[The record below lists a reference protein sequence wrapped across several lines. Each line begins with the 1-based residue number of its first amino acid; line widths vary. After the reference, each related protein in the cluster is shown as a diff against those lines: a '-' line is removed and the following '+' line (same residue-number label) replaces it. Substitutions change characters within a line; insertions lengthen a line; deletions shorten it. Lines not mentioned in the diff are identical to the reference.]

1 MCHLKVFTYSISY
14 CKDNI
19 KCDSV
24 SNGNKCPL
32 NNGVF
37 IVQKLVVKLSNTST
51 MLFPPVAK
59 TLSKC
64 LRVWQQVFE
73 QFMHC
78 KNRVLVSTGYFS
90 GICRIITF
98 LLQAIGYFLLVMN
111 KSDVLLTCVKQ
122 QPGNQYK
129 NIRLY
134 NCKI

>member
-1 MCHLKVFTYSISY
+1 MTFIGYAQCQKTGKPNLIFQFHVLWTIVCLFFLDIFVPLCICLKVFTYSISY

-24 SNGNKCPL
+24 SNANKCPL

-37 IVQKLVVKLSNTST
+37 IVQNLVVKLPNTST

-73 QFMHC
+73 RFIC
-78 KNRVLVSTGYFS
+78 LVVA
-90 GICRIITF
+90 
-98 LLQAIGYFLLVMN
+98 LH
-111 KSDVLLTCVKQ
+111 K
-122 QPGNQYK
+122 
-129 NIRLY
+129 
-134 NCKI
+134 

>member
-1 MCHLKVFTYSISY
+1 MLCHLKVFTYSISY

-24 SNGNKCPL
+24 SNANTCPL

-37 IVQKLVVKLSNTST
+37 IVQNLVVKLPNTST

-73 QFMHC
+73 RFMHC

-98 LLQAIGYFLLVMN
+98 LLQTIGYFLLVMN
-111 KSDVLLTCVKQ
+111 KFDVLTLCKVTTKQ
-122 QPGNQYK
+122 P
-129 NIRLY
+129 I
-134 NCKI
+134 